1 MSDNLTNEQIRQLYM
16 ETLKSKEKIYNY
28 TYNNIESNVKLSD
41 LADFILKIR
50 TTLNIPSYVDDE
62 KLLMGFLPQF
72 YEIFEAEGDKVFN
85 YHCLKYLK
93 DSIPKKVESNI
104 VEPIN
109 INEIKITRFESSDV
123 QRHPL
128 VTKIIDA
135 YKKNQ

>member
-1 MSDNLTNEQIRQLYM
+1 MSENLSNEQIRQIYM

-72 YEIFEAEGDKVFN
+72 YEIFEAEGDKIGRAHV
-85 YHCLKYLK
+85 
-93 DSIPKKVESNI
+93 
-104 VEPIN
+104 
-109 INEIKITRFESSDV
+109 
-123 QRHPL
+123 
-128 VTKIIDA
+128 
-135 YKKNQ
+135 